1 MFVGKITRFLGLS
14 DDGERYRVH
23 YMDMVNGDYGGCW
36 QVFQGKGATTEVLGC
51 GTYIQGVPCAAHDAL
66 CEFHMG
72 DEQWD
77 RLECLLVAVES
88 SSDEDGGGDCPSE
101 PQGKDLICQKCEQEF
116 FSLSARTSTE
126 CTGCRT

>member
-1 MFVGKITRFLGLS
+1 
-14 DDGERYRVH
+14 
-23 YMDMVNGDYGGCW
+23 MDMVNDDYGGCW
-36 QVFQGKGATTEVLGC
+36 QVFQGKGATTEVLEKCVLGVV
-51 GTYIQGVPCAAHDAL
+51 QWVPCADAL

-116 FSLSARTSTE
+116 FSLSGTSTE

>member
-1 MFVGKITRFLGLS
+1 
-14 DDGERYRVH
+14 
-23 YMDMVNGDYGGCW
+23 
-36 QVFQGKGATTEVLGC
+36 
-51 GTYIQGVPCAAHDAL
+51 
-66 CEFHMG
+66 MG

-88 SSDEDGGGDCPSE
+88 SSDEDGGGDCPSVKSE

-116 FSLSARTSTE
+116 VSLSGTSRSIE